1 MSELMK
7 IGEDRTITARE
18 LYEFLQLPTTNYS
31 RWTKK
36 NIVENP
42 FALESV
48 DFVRFVS
55 FDEMPTGGKVEREN
69 YRLTIDFAKKLCM
82 TSKSPQGEVARNYFI
97 EVEKRFQEITSKPF
111 ALPQN
116 FGDACRMLAE
126 TWEHE
131 QLLKAQVKEL
141 APKAELFDIFLDGT
155 GYYKMNT
162 AAKMLGTGS
171 KRLYRKLR
179 DDGVLMDNNKP
190 YQRFVDSGLFV
201 VKAGAADNGFNYS
214 TTLVSPKGLEYISK
228 NVLCCAQS

>member
-1 MSELMK
+1 MNNIMK
-7 IGEDRTITARE
+7 INEDRTITSRE
-18 LYEFLQLPTTNYS
+18 LYEFLELHPAHYAK
-31 RWTKK
+31 WAKK

-48 DFVRFVS
+48 DFVRVTL
-55 FDEMPTGGKVEREN
+55 ECETPTGGKIEREDFK
-69 YRLTIDFAKKLCM
+69 LTIDFAKKLCM

-97 EVEKRFQEITSKPF
+97 EVEKRFQEITSVPF
-111 ALPQN
+111 VIPQN

-131 QLLKAQVKEL
+131 QLLAAQVKEL

-179 DDGVLMDNNKP
+179 NDGLLMDNNKP

-201 VKAGAADNGFNYS
+201 VRAGAADNGFNYS
-214 TTLVSPKGLEYISK
+214 STLVSPKGLEYISK
-228 NVLCCAQS
+228 NVL